1 MDNLPYISSHI
12 FKIVGPV
19 LVSRDYV
26 HIDQKT
32 IPETERYF
40 FFNQPATFKSSL
52 LGSGSASP
60 SKLNESV
67 EQDAVDLNLLWFS
80 DFLKTSRSKGDENEA
95 LVVVFFRVVR
105 RTETLDQ
112 HFIDTKMFDYQ
123 VESGGWATHLVEQ
136 VVYGAELIC
145 SMSRP
150 VDWQRETKNSAE
162 ENIYFLAKTYFDQ
175 IIGPNAINTELP
187 TELDKM
193 SCRILS
199 SLEDVQPTETSFRQ
213 SCEFLRDV
221 VNFKED
227 HQPAKLWRPIY
238 IVRRQIP
245 NQIETRILLDKI
257 IDDRFKIERK
267 LHWIMSESRRISK
280 HPFLMRIPPLEK
292 VIYQFIGLLQP
303 LEKEIMK
310 FDVNLI
316 ASQKW
321 IENRQNDSQEKITN
335 DMKTV
340 EDCVLL
346 SNMVDWLLKRR
357 SEIDAICGLFKGT
370 PMDMLDMEEIETRPP
385 SHFEKRARVFVLKI
399 DYVADPLMDCIQ
411 NLIGGS
417 SNTNSRRN
425 KESILKLPV
434 FPAISSG
441 RTKRLGMIRKAFDD
455 FSEEA
460 RWGSNEK
467 NVYHIGFVPAS
478 LTIKDATIKT
488 IYYPAAHYQ
497 QQQSPRISPA
507 VPPKAT
513 CLLLPVLSSSKLVE
527 HQQPV
532 SLPSTSS
539 LSDDSGVSK
548 NKIPTG
554 LISSQRPTNS
564 KKVRLHHLWLN

>member
-1 MDNLPYISSHI
+1 MD
-12 FKIVGPV
+12 
-19 LVSRDYV
+19 
-26 HIDQKT
+26 
-32 IPETERYF
+32 
-40 FFNQPATFKSSL
+40 
-52 LGSGSASP
+52 
-60 SKLNESV
+60 
-67 EQDAVDLNLLWFS
+67 
-80 DFLKTSRSKGDENEA
+80 
-95 LVVVFFRVVR
+95 
-105 RTETLDQ
+105 
-112 HFIDTKMFDYQ
+112 
-123 VESGGWATHLVEQ
+123 SGGWATHLVEQ

-175 IIGPNAINTELP
+175 IIGPNAINTEP
-187 TELDKM
+187 PPELDKM

-199 SLEDVQPTETSFRQ
+199 SLEDVQPTKTSFRQ

-245 NQIETRILLDKI
+245 KQLETRILLDKLM
-257 IDDRFKIERK
+257 DKRMKVERK
-267 LHWIMSESRRISK
+267 WHSIVSESRRISK
-280 HPFLMRIPPLEK
+280 HPFLTRIPPLEK

-357 SEIDAICGLFKGT
+357 CEIDAICGLFKGT

-488 IYYPAAHYQ
+488 IYYPAAHQ
-497 QQQSPRISPA
+497 QQQQTPRIFPA
-507 VPPKAT
+507 IAPKAMELG
-513 CLLLPVLSSSKLVE
+513 CSHMLA
-527 HQQPV
+527 HF
-532 SLPSTSS
+532 
-539 LSDDSGVSK
+539 
-548 NKIPTG
+548 I
-554 LISSQRPTNS
+554 
-564 KKVRLHHLWLN
+564 

>member
-1 MDNLPYISSHI
+1 MQNGIYYWQ
-12 FKIVGPV
+12 KIRLLLFRDV
-19 LVSRDYV
+19 LVGDLYNYYTDKHFQSKYCTSTQRLHTHRSKNYPGNRTLFLLQPTGN
-26 HIDQKT
+26 IQ
-32 IPETERYF
+32 IF
-40 FFNQPATFKSSL
+40 FGAAAADSSQQT
-52 LGSGSASP
+52 P
-60 SKLNESV
+60 TRSKLNESV

-80 DFLKTSRSKGDENEA
+80 DFLKTSQSKGDENEA

-123 VESGGWATHLVEQ
+123 AESGGLATHLVEQ

-150 VDWQRETKNSAE
+150 VDWHRETKNSAE

-175 IIGPNAINTELP
+175 IIGPHAVNTEPP

-267 LHWIMSESRRISK
+267 LHWIVSESRRISK
-280 HPFLMRIPPLEK
+280 HPFLTRIPPLEK

-316 ASQKW
+316 AAKSGCRKSS
-321 IENRQNDSQEKITN
+321 ERLYQEKITN

-346 SNMVDWLLKRR
+346 SNMVDWFLKRR
-357 SEIDAICGLFKGT
+357 
-370 PMDMLDMEEIETRPP
+370 
-385 SHFEKRARVFVLKI
+385 
-399 DYVADPLMDCIQ
+399 
-411 NLIGGS
+411 
-417 SNTNSRRN
+417 
-425 KESILKLPV
+425 
-434 FPAISSG
+434 
-441 RTKRLGMIRKAFDD
+441 
-455 FSEEA
+455 
-460 RWGSNEK
+460 W
-467 NVYHIGFVPAS
+467 
-478 LTIKDATIKT
+478 
-488 IYYPAAHYQ
+488 
-497 QQQSPRISPA
+497 
-507 VPPKAT
+507 
-513 CLLLPVLSSSKLVE
+513 
-527 HQQPV
+527 
-532 SLPSTSS
+532 
-539 LSDDSGVSK
+539 
-548 NKIPTG
+548 
-554 LISSQRPTNS
+554 
-564 KKVRLHHLWLN
+564 

>member
-1 MDNLPYISSHI
+1 
-12 FKIVGPV
+12 
-19 LVSRDYV
+19 
-26 HIDQKT
+26 
-32 IPETERYF
+32 
-40 FFNQPATFKSSL
+40 
-52 LGSGSASP
+52 
-60 SKLNESV
+60 
-67 EQDAVDLNLLWFS
+67 
-80 DFLKTSRSKGDENEA
+80 
-95 LVVVFFRVVR
+95 
-105 RTETLDQ
+105 
-112 HFIDTKMFDYQ
+112 MFDYQ

-175 IIGPNAINTELP
+175 IIGPNAINTEP
-187 TELDKM
+187 PPELDKM

-245 NQIETRILLDKI
+245 KQLETRILLDRLMDK
-257 IDDRFKIERK
+257 RMKVERK
-267 LHWIMSESRRISK
+267 WHSIVSESRRISK
-280 HPFLMRIPPLEK
+280 HPFLTRIPPLEK

-321 IENRQNDSQEKITN
+321 VENRQNDSQEKITN

-399 DYVADPLMDCIQ
+399 DYVADPPMDCIQ
-411 NLIGGS
+411 NLIGSSS

-425 KESILKLPV
+425 KESIFKLPV

-488 IYYPAAHYQ
+488 IYYPAAAHHQ
-497 QQQSPRISPA
+497 QQQTPRISPA

-513 CLLLPVLSSSKLVE
+513 CLLLPVLSCSKLVE